1 MTGNGDKNEIMEQK
15 SIQRYPVL
23 LIYGYHNKEG
33 LVMKLKSIVLSVIC
47 MLMLV
52 GCAEDSSSE
61 KDNTTKT
68 TTTTTYKNLSFE
80 ATVLMVLDNGYIGL
94 IESDYVIDSANGKI
108 GKARLEYDDGVEVD
122 ADIKAGDKIK
132 VTVLGDVIGMK
143 ESSPPIIFD
152 IKSIE
157 KIGES
162 KESSFE
168 ATVLKADDGYI
179 TLVDA
184 ELDDG
189 NGNKI
194 GESKLEFYESFKVPS
209 DIKSGDKIKVTVGG
223 DFGVIET
230 GPPIITDVISVEK
243 IS

>member
-1 MTGNGDKNEIMEQK
+1 MKKVISGFLNLCVLITCL
-15 SIQRYPVL
+15 SVL
-23 LIYGYHNKEG
+23 L
-33 LVMKLKSIVLSVIC
+33 C
-47 MLMLV
+47 MFLLV
-52 GCAEDSSSE
+52 GCTDDSSSE
-61 KDNTTKT
+61 KSKTTST
-68 TTTTTYKNLSFE
+68 TTTTTAHEDISFE
-80 ATVLMVLDNGYIGL
+80 ATVLMALDNGYVGL

-108 GKARLEYDDGVEVD
+108 GKARLEYDDSVEV
-122 ADIKAGDKIK
+122 ASDIKEGDKIK

-162 KESSFE
+162 KENSFE
-168 ATVLKADDGYI
+168 ATVLKTDDGYI

-223 DFGVIET
+223 DFGIVET
-230 GPPIITDVISVEK
+230 GLPIITDVVSVEK
-243 IS
+243 ISWVTF